1 MAVKWGVIGCGGIAY
16 RRTIPEGIAASPEAE
31 LAAVM
36 DVDSGLARK
45 AGEEFSGKAY
55 GSEDELLK
63 DEEVEAVYVATP
75 AYLHG
80 EQVVKAAEAG
90 KHVLCEKP
98 MGLTLEDCANMIDAC
113 KKNNVRLGVGFMMR
127 FHSYHR
133 KAAEMIKAGML
144 GKITF
149 VRGQLSC
156 WYPDM
161 EGAWR
166 QDPARGGG
174 GSLIDMGNHCIDV
187 LEDILGS
194 RVSEVSCFADTLVN
208 NYPVEDTAIVMMK
221 FENGALG
228 VVDSCFS
235 VPDASS
241 KNRLELYGSGG
252 SILAEGTLGQAPDG
266 DMKAFLEEA
275 GGYDAAQAR
284 EVSGGGREIK
294 PEPVNTYRA
303 EIEEMCR
310 AIMEKREPGISG
322 EDGLWSQKVMLACYE
337 SARTGKAV
345 SLKE

>member
-16 RRTIPEGIAASPEAE
+16 RRTIPEGIAPSPEAE

-36 DVDSGLARK
+36 DVNEKLARK
-45 AGEEFSGKAY
+45 AGEEFGGRVY
-55 GSEDELLK
+55 TSEDDIMK
-63 DEEVEAVYVATP
+63 DADVEAVYIATP
-75 AYLHG
+75 AHLHRD
-80 EQVVKAAEAG
+80 QAVKAAEAG

-98 MGLTLEDCANMIDAC
+98 MAITVKDCESMIEAC
-113 KKNNVRLGVGFMMR
+113 RKNNVRLGVGFMMR

-133 KAAEMIKAGML
+133 KASEMIQEGKL
-144 GKITF
+144 GRMTF

-166 QDPARGGG
+166 QDPAKGGG
-174 GSLIDMGNHCIDV
+174 GSLVDMGNHSIDV
-187 LEDILGS
+187 LEGILRS
-194 RVSEVSCFADTLVN
+194 KVAEVSCFAGTLVHK
-208 NYPVEDTAIVMMK
+208 YPVEDTAIVSLK
-221 FENGALG
+221 FENGVLG

-266 DMKAFLEEA
+266 DMRAFLEAA
-275 GGYDAAQAR
+275 GGYDAGQVR
-284 EVSGGGREIK
+284 EISADGEEIK

-310 AIMEKREPGISG
+310 AITEGRDPEISG
-322 EDGLWSQKVMLACYE
+322 GDGLWSQKVMLACYE
-337 SARTGKAV
+337 SAKTGRAV
-345 SLKE
+345 PVK